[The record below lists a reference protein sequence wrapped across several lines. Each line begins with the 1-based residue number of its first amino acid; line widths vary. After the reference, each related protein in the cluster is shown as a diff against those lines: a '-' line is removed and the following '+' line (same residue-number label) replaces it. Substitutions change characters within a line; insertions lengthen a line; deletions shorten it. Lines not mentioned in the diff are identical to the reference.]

1 MTSTP
6 GPDHARL
13 RRLVAANEAIVSD
26 LDLTTVLRRIV
37 EAALDL
43 VDARYGA
50 LGVIAPDGRGLE
62 QFVHVGMDH
71 DAVERI
77 GHLPEGRGIL
87 GALIADPR
95 PVRLPHLADD
105 PRSAGFPAGHPPMDS
120 FLGVPV
126 RVRGEVFGN
135 LYLTDAADGE
145 FDEHDEAVAVSLAA
159 TAGIAVHN
167 ARMYADSGHR
177 QEWLLA
183 AADLTRRVLA
193 DPSTVTAGSIAET
206 VATLAGAPLVM
217 VLEHDG
223 PDDVVVTAAS
233 GAGAEA
239 LTGAVV
245 IPTDPLRRTAGT
257 GDARSVE
264 RLAGLP
270 VDARDADGPALLLPL
285 LGPRRTV
292 LVATRPAGGHPF
304 TGPELEMAST
314 FATQVSVALELAQA
328 RADQQRMALLEDR
341 ARIARDLHDHVIQQ
355 LFAAGLTVQGVA
367 TTLDD
372 PERVQALA
380 GVVDA
385 LDEAVKRVR
394 TSIFHLRA
402 TRQAG
407 SGLRGLVLDVVA
419 DLRDGLG
426 FEPHVTFEGPVDA
439 VAADDLTEDVLAVV
453 REALTNVARHA
464 GAASAVVRVRTDRSH
479 LVVEVEDDGVGLGAP
494 ARSSGLTNLR
504 SRAERRGGRFEIGPG
519 PNGGTRLAWS
529 APAT

>member
-1 MTSTP
+1 MTTTP
-6 GPDHARL
+6 GPDARL

-26 LDLTTVLRRIV
+26 LDLATVLRRIV
-37 EAALDL
+37 EAAVDL

-62 QFVHVGMDH
+62 QFVHVGVDPEL
-71 DAVERI
+71 VERI

-95 PVRLPHLADD
+95 PVRLRHLADD
-105 PRSAGFPAGHPPMDS
+105 PRSVGFPAGHPPMDS

-135 LYLTDAADGE
+135 LYLTDAAAGE

-167 ARMYADSGHR
+167 ARLYADSGHR

-193 DPSTVTAGSIAET
+193 DPSTVAAVTTGIVAET
-206 VATLAGAPLVM
+206 VATLADAPLVL

-223 PDDVVVTAAS
+223 PDDATVTAAA
-233 GAGAEA
+233 GTDAAGTGAEA

-245 IPTDPLRRTAGT
+245 IPTDPLRRTADT

-264 RLAGLP
+264 RLGGLP
-270 VDARDADGPALLLPL
+270 AGAPGADGPALLLPL

-292 LVATRPAGGHPF
+292 LVATRPAGAHPF

-314 FATQVSVALELAQA
+314 FAAQVSVALELAKA
-328 RADQQRMALLEDR
+328 REDQQRMALLEDR
-341 ARIARDLHDHVIQQ
+341 TRIARDLHDHVIQQ
-355 LFAAGLTVQGVA
+355 LFAAGMSVQGVA
-367 TTLDD
+367 STLDD
-372 PERVQALA
+372 PERSDVLDS
-380 GVVDA
+380 VVDT

-394 TSIFHLRA
+394 TS
-402 TRQAG
+402 
-407 SGLRGLVLDVVA
+407 
-419 DLRDGLG
+419 
-426 FEPHVTFEGPVDA
+426 
-439 VAADDLTEDVLAVV
+439 
-453 REALTNVARHA
+453 
-464 GAASAVVRVRTDRSH
+464 
-479 LVVEVEDDGVGLGAP
+479 
-494 ARSSGLTNLR
+494 
-504 SRAERRGGRFEIGPG
+504 
-519 PNGGTRLAWS
+519 
-529 APAT
+529 

>member
-1 MTSTP
+1 MTTTP
-6 GPDHARL
+6 GPDDARL

-26 LDLTTVLRRIV
+26 LDLATVLRRIV
-37 EAALDL
+37 EVAVDL
-43 VDARYGA
+43 VEARYGA
-50 LGVIAPDGRGLE
+50 LGVITPDGRGLE
-62 QFVHVGMDH
+62 QFVHVGMEPGV
-71 DAVERI
+71 VERI

-95 PVRLPHLADD
+95 PVRLSHLADD
-105 PRSAGFPAGHPPMDS
+105 PRSVGFPADHPPMDS

-135 LYLTDAADGE
+135 LYLTDASAGE
-145 FDEHDEAVAVSLAA
+145 FGEHDEAVAVSLAA

-167 ARMYADSGHR
+167 ARLYADSGHR

-193 DPSTVTAGSIAET
+193 DPSAVTAGSVAET
-206 VATLAGAPLVM
+206 VATLADSPLVM

-223 PDDVVVTAAS
+223 PDDVVVTTAA

-239 LTGAVV
+239 LTGAGA
-245 IPTDPLRRTAGT
+245 ILTDPLRRTADT

-264 RLAGLP
+264 RFGGLP
-270 VDARDADGPALLLPL
+270 AAPGYDGPALLLPL
-285 LGPRRTV
+285 HGPRHTV
-292 LVATRPAGGHPF
+292 LVATRPPGGHPF

-314 FATQVSVALELAQA
+314 FAAQVSVALELAQA
-328 RADQQRMALLEDR
+328 REDQQRMALLEDR

-355 LFAAGLTVQGVA
+355 LFAAGMTVQGVA
-367 TTLDD
+367 STLDD
-372 PERVQALA
+372 PERTQALA
-380 GVVDA
+380 GVVDT

-402 TRQAG
+402 SRQTG

-439 VAADDLTEDVLAVV
+439 VGTDDLTEDVVAVV

-464 GAASAVVRVRTDRSH
+464 GAASAAVRLRADRAH
-479 LVVEVEDDGVGLGAP
+479 LVVEVDDDGVGLGAST
-494 ARSSGLTNLR
+494 RSSGLANLR
-504 SRAERRGGRFEIGPG
+504 SRAERRGGGFGIGPG
-519 PNGGTRLAWS
+519 PRGGTRLTWS
-529 APAT
+529 APAG